1 MKITHQEEGDTQWEE
16 GFSRALSSS
25 ALSTILE
32 KKRHE
37 GLLVV

>member
-1 MKITHQEEGDTQWEE
+1 MSPRENHPQEEGDTQWEE

-32 KKRHE
+32 KKRH
-37 GLLVV
+37 